1 MRFIAR
7 PGKPVLIISDNGGNL
22 VKGYSD
28 LVKGIVGLYS
38 KKYLSLSS
46 EILFVN
52 SLPSFNHK
60 NYLNIGL
67 Q

>member
-38 KKYLSLSS
+38 KSIY
-46 EILFVN
+46 
-52 SLPSFNHK
+52 H
-60 NYLNIGL
+60 
-67 Q
+67 